1 MDPRSLAAFLGSRCW
16 LRQFNKTKTLTTRG
30 SSYGLKHI
38 AEEDI
43 GYVTNGVFFA
53 AAVAEGFRIKRL
65 SLISPNVMLNI
76 SRLPWRRLKLKYR
89 PF

>member
-38 AEEDI
+38 AEE
-43 GYVTNGVFFA
+43 A
-53 AAVAEGFRIKRL
+53 L
-65 SLISPNVMLNI
+65 
-76 SRLPWRRLKLKYR
+76 
-89 PF
+89 